1 MKLRRI
7 LFFCSM
13 LGMMVW
19 SVSMLY
25 PSYTN
30 YKHTKKDLY
39 DLEQKILEQQKQKE
53 GLLEKTHSLK
63 VDPRAVERV
72 ARDKFGWSR
81 PGEKIYDF
89 SN

>member
-1 MKLRRI
+1 MKLRRM
-7 LFFCSM
+7 LFFCCMSG
-13 LGMMVW
+13 LVIW
-19 SVSMLY
+19 AISMLY

-30 YKHTKKDLY
+30 YQQAKKDVY
-39 DLEQKILEQQKQKE
+39 NLEQKILEQQKEKE
-53 GLLEKTHSLK
+53 TLLAKTYSLK
-63 VDPRAVERV
+63 INPRAVERV